1 MNVQYKGRQTAN
13 SFGDKLVRPLE
24 PAAIISFTEEEED
37 KVVAILEET
46 GYDFDI
52 FGEPG
57 FLGGSGRGW
66 QGRLQGL
73 HEGMESG
80 QGGVQPVKSNPVKV
94 SGKLFRYDF
103 DHSVVEYI
111 IKADAETIS
120 EENEWKRKHGSPLFG
135 IDPEGYIVCST
146 AGLNAGYWHD
156 ADVRREY
163 LSAWANEVE
172 EEANR
177 LAEDFVKNEIQ
188 YLKEETK

>member
-1 MNVQYKGRQTAN
+1 M
-13 SFGDKLVRPLE
+13 
-24 PAAIISFTEEEED
+24 
-37 KVVAILEET
+37 
-46 GYDFDI
+46 
-52 FGEPG
+52 
-57 FLGGSGRGW
+57 
-66 QGRLQGL
+66 
-73 HEGMESG
+73 
-80 QGGVQPVKSNPVKV
+80 KSNPVKV

-103 DHSVVEYI
+103 DRSVVEYI

-163 LSAWANEVE
+163 LSAWANELE

-177 LAEDFVKNEIQ
+177 LEEDFVKNEIQ

>member
-1 MNVQYKGRQTAN
+1 M
-13 SFGDKLVRPLE
+13 
-24 PAAIISFTEEEED
+24 
-37 KVVAILEET
+37 
-46 GYDFDI
+46 
-52 FGEPG
+52 
-57 FLGGSGRGW
+57 
-66 QGRLQGL
+66 
-73 HEGMESG
+73 
-80 QGGVQPVKSNPVKV
+80 KSNPVKV

-163 LSAWANEVE
+163 LSGWAYELE
-172 EEANR
+172 EEATC
-177 LAEDFVKNEIQ
+177 LANDFVKYELPNMM
-188 YLKEETK
+188 KEAAK